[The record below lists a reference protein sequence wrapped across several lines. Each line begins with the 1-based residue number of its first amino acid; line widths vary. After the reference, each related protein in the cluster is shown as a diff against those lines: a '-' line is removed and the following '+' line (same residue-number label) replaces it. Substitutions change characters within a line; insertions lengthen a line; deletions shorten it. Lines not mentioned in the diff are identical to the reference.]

1 MKLASFDIFDTTL
14 FRKCGKP
21 ESIFL
26 LTAQRLYPTNKAQR
40 EAFYIWRRRKSRCQ
54 CSSLVDKEE
63 TLEDMYSDSYLK
75 GFPEYTPLQ
84 LMNAE
89 LLTEQ
94 DNLIPNP
101 EIADR
106 ITNLRERGYQIAFIS
121 DMYLP
126 SSFLRGLLT
135 KHKIMQEDDNLFV
148 SCEENARKDNGSL
161 FAKKKKGLNPRE
173 WIHFGDN
180 FRSDYKMARKNGI
193 RATLVDYG
201 FNDAERLLMSANAE
215 TIHHHEIDI
224 LAGYSRA
231 WRLANKNN
239 AYAEIAADF
248 TAAIYIPYVKW
259 IIRQARDRKIERLYF
274 LSRDGYILMKIAE
287 SLNVTDIQLRYLF
300 VSRKSLTPGFMA
312 DFTRDNLLAISDGHS
327 IVRKDVKS
335 ILSLLQTSREELS
348 QHGIELPQAN
358 KIPSKQE
365 QETLLNGIFNSNIT
379 GVLRERAC
387 KSEETLIQYFR
398 QEGLFDDTRSAMVD
412 VGWLGTSRLMVNAI
426 LNRNGH
432 SSIPSFYFGVRK
444 DVLSPSAGDYMSF
457 FMPEMVDYQSMPLI
471 ENYFSSSP
479 YQTTVGYKEADGKI
493 VPVFKNNQDF
503 CHSEVSLA
511 NTNAC
516 EWISSEIAKT
526 DVFSDEALLLWAKT
540 SLDILTNLEA
550 NINLT
555 PFAHTANFDNMC
567 FVKKLTVREA
577 IDVALLGKM
586 TTAFDRGSLHYTF
599 GRKLGNRLDRLS
611 SLTGRIRHH
620 LFLRLRAHK

>member
-26 LTAQRLYPTNKAQR
+26 LTAQRLYPTDKAQR

-54 CSSLVDKEE
+54 CKSPTDKEE

-161 FAKKKKGLNPRE
+161 FAKIRKDLSPRE
-173 WIHFGDN
+173 WIHVGDN

-193 RATLVDYG
+193 RATLVDFG

-312 DFTRDNLLAISDGHS
+312 DFTQDNLLDISDGHS
-327 IVRKDVKS
+327 IVRKDVNS

-348 QHGIELPQAN
+348 QHNIDLPLGD
-358 KIPSKQE
+358 KIQNIHE
-365 QETLLNGIFNSNIT
+365 QETFLNMIFGSSITDLLK
-379 GVLRERAC
+379 ERA
-387 KSEETLIQYFR
+387 SIAEESLVRYFR
-398 QEGLFDDTRSAMVD
+398 QEGMFDNTKSAMVD
-412 VGWLGTSRLMVNAI
+412 VGWLGTSRLMVNRI
-426 LNRNGH
+426 LNRQGH
-432 SSIPSFYFGVRK
+432 DSTPSFYFGVRN
-444 DVLSPSAGDYMSF
+444 DVLSPAAGDYITY
-457 FMPEMVDYQSMPLI
+457 FMPEMVGYQSMPLI
-471 ENYFSSSP
+471 ENYLSSSP
-479 YQTTVGYKEADGKI
+479 YQTTTGYMETDGKI
-493 VPVFKNNQDF
+493 VPVFKNNKNF

-511 NTNAC
+511 NTNAS
-516 EWISSEIAKT
+516 EWIASEIANT
-526 DVFSDEALLLWAKT
+526 NIFSDEALSLWAKT
-540 SLDILTNLEA
+540 SLDILTGLKA
-550 NINLT
+550 NINLK
-555 PFAHTANFDNMC
+555 PFVNTANFDKIR
-567 FVKKLTVREA
+567 FVKKLTMRET

-586 TTAFDRGSLHYTF
+586 TTAFDRGSLHYSF
-599 GRKLGNRLDRLS
+599 GRAAGKRLERLANLS
-611 SLTGRIRHH
+611 GRIRRK
-620 LFLRLRAHK
+620 LFLSFFAYK

>member
-63 TLEDMYSDSYLK
+63 TLEDMYSDYYLK
-75 GFPEYTPLQ
+75 GFPEYSPLQ

-106 ITNLRERGYQIAFIS
+106 ITNLRKRGYQIAFIS

-126 SSFLRGLLT
+126 SSFLRSLLT

-161 FAKKKKGLNPRE
+161 FAKIRKDLSPRE

-193 RATLVDYG
+193 RATLVDFG

-239 AYAEIAADF
+239 AYSEIAADF

-259 IIRQARDRKIERLYF
+259 IIRLARDRKIERLYF

-287 SLNVTDIQLRYLF
+287 SLNVEDIQLRYLF

-312 DFTRDNLLAISDGHS
+312 DFTQDNLLDISDGHS
-327 IVRKDVKS
+327 IVRKDIKS
-335 ILSLLQTSREELS
+335 ILSLLQTSREELGRY
-348 QHGIELPQAN
+348 GIELPHGN
-358 KIPSKQE
+358 KIQSKKE
-365 QETLLNGIFNSNIT
+365 QETFLNGIFNSNIT
-379 GVLRERAC
+379 DVLKERAC

-398 QEGLFDDTRSAMVD
+398 QEGLFDDTKSAMVD

-444 DVLSPSAGDYMSF
+444 DVLSPSAGNYMAY
-457 FMPEMVDYQSMPLI
+457 FMPDMVGYKSMPLI

-479 YQTTVGYKEADGKI
+479 YPTTIGYKENDGKI
-493 VPVFKNNQDF
+493 VPIFKGNKDF
-503 CHSEVSLA
+503 CHSAVSLS
-511 NTNAC
+511 NMNAC
-516 EWISSEIAKT
+516 EWIASEIAKT
-526 DVFSDEALLLWAKT
+526 DVFSNEALSLWAKT
-540 SLDILTNLEA
+540 SLDTLTDLKASINLE
-550 NINLT
+550 
-555 PFAHTANFDNMC
+555 PFANTANFDNIS

-611 SLTGRIRHH
+611 SITGRIRHH
-620 LFLRLRAHK
+620 FFLRLRGHK